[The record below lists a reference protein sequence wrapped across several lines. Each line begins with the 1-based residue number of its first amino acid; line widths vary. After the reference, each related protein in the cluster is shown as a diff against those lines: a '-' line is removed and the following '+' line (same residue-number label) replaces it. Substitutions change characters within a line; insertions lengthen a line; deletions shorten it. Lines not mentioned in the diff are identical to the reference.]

1 MKKRLFAV
9 SLIALAIILSLTAC
23 GGFENKSGKAP
34 SEPKGKDG
42 KVTVLLDAGHGFDD
56 IGCKYDYLGGLS
68 ESDLTLTYVSLI
80 KNELEALGFTVLLT
94 HDGESFPSFSELCS
108 LAEKNGVDFDKEKMK
123 DNNVFDAYERTV
135 YANILAKSTEIDFML
150 SLHVNANADSD
161 KCEGFEIDYCAE
173 NASSDVTKFIFSSI
187 CDSLEKEFAG
197 RKLKKFADSWDDSFI
212 VTKYVSMPSV
222 LLETGFAS
230 TESEAKLLTDAS
242 WQSRLA
248 SAVACGIKNYF
259 EY

>member
-1 MKKRLFAV
+1 MKKRLFALP
-9 SLIALAIILSLTAC
+9 LIVLALILALAAC
-23 GGFENKSGKAP
+23 GRSAEENKKP
-34 SEPKGKDG
+34 SEPKGNDG
-42 KVTVLLDAGHGFDD
+42 KVTVLLDAGHGFGD
-56 IGCKYDYLGGLS
+56 IGCKYDFLGGLS

-80 KNELEALGFTVLLT
+80 KNELENLGYTVLLT
-94 HDGESFPSFSELCS
+94 HDGISFPLFSELCA
-108 LAEKNGVDFDKEKMK
+108 LAEEKGVDFDPEKMK

-135 YANILAKSTEIDFML
+135 YANILAKDTEIDFML
-150 SLHVNANADSD
+150 SIHVNANADSD

-173 NASSDVTKFIFSSI
+173 NASSDVTKIIFSSV
-187 CDSLEKEFAG
+187 CDSLEKEFEG

-230 TESEAKLLTDAS
+230 TESEAELLTDAL

-248 SAVACGIKNYF
+248 SAVARGIKNYF
-259 EY
+259 EN